1 MNIVVC
7 LKEVPDTE
15 TKVAIAD
22 GKSLKPDGVTFIPN
36 PYDEFAI
43 EEALSIKEAQGD
55 GTVTL
60 LSLAGGA
67 GKPAE
72 TLRKGLAMGADK
84 AVLLQ
89 DDAFVGLDALA
100 TANVLAAAIEK
111 IGYDLVLCGKQAIDL
126 DQHQVPAR
134 LAEALGVPQACVV
147 TQLEIGDGKATAHRE
162 IEGGEQVV
170 EIPLPAVISAQK
182 GLNEPRYAS
191 LKGIMQAKKKPMDT
205 WGLGDLGDV
214 NIESKCEIVVMSLPP
229 ERPEGKLIEGEPEE
243 QVKELVRLLRE
254 EAKVI

>member
-7 LKEVPDTE
+7 LKQVPDTE
-15 TKVAIAD
+15 TKVQIAD

-43 EEALSIKEAQGD
+43 EEALQIKDAQGE

-60 LSLAGGA
+60 LTLAGPH
-67 GKPAE
+67 GKPEEA
-72 TLRKGLAMGADK
+72 LRTGLAMGADK
-84 AVLLQ
+84 AVVLR
-89 DDAFVGLDALA
+89 DDAFAGLDALT
-100 TANVLAAAIEK
+100 TANVLAAAIRK
-111 IGYDLVLCGKQAIDL
+111 IGFDLVLCGKQAIDL

-134 LAEALGVPQACVV
+134 LAEALDVPQALVV
-147 TQLEIGDGKATAHRE
+147 TQLEIADGKATAHRQ
-162 IEGGEQVV
+162 IEGGAQVV

-205 WGLGDLGDV
+205 WGLGDLGEVDTAAKTEV
-214 NIESKCEIVVMSLPP
+214 LAMRTPP
-229 ERPEGKLIEGEPEE
+229 ARPEGRMIDGEPEE